1 MREKGKKAWKVLSW
15 MFFGFFIAGMLC
27 MSSIPAMASEKEKA
41 QAIVDK
47 AKATISDFMNDSNF
61 SWLRSYLAN
70 AKGVVIF
77 PQVVKGGFFL
87 GGSGGTGVL
96 LVRHGMT
103 DNWSVPAFYTLGS
116 VTFGL
121 QIGGEAAEV
130 IMVATNQKAIDTLLS
145 TSVKLGGDASIAAGP
160 VGGGAKGDVGVPS
173 VTADF
178 VSFARSKG
186 LYAGLNLEGAVLA
199 VRDSLNEGYYG
210 KAVRPVDIITKKA
223 VTNAGSNELRAAV
236 KKAASMKKHK

>member
-1 MREKGKKAWKVLSW
+1 MKEQWKKAWKVLSW
-15 MFFGFFIAGMLC
+15 MMFGFLIAGVLC
-27 MSSIPAMASEKEKA
+27 MSSTPAMASEKEKA

-47 AKATISDFMNDSNF
+47 AKGTLADFMSDSNF
-61 SWLRSYLAN
+61 SWLPSYLAG
-70 AKGVVIF
+70 AKGVIIF
-77 PQVVKGGFFL
+77 PQVVKGGFFI

-96 LVRHGMT
+96 LVRHAMT
-103 DNWSVPAFYTLGS
+103 DNWSAPAFYTLGS

-130 IMVATNQKAIDTLLS
+130 IMVATNQKAIDSLLS
-145 TSVKLGGDASIAAGP
+145 SSVKLGGDASIAAGP
-160 VGGGAKGDVGVPS
+160 IGGGAKGGVGVPA

-210 KAVRPVDIITKKA
+210 RAVRPVDIIIRKDVA
-223 VTNAGSNELRAAV
+223 NPGSNELRAAI
-236 KKAASMKKHK
+236 KKAASIKKRK